1 MKDFQLSFSTLSDC
15 KDKLSKLFIDNP
27 QGKYRITLTKWT
39 KKRSIS
45 MNAQQHLFYTQI
57 ANAQGDKSAL
67 DVKNMCK
74 LMFGLPIILNSES
87 HSDKMEF
94 LLNKL
99 EFYQHS
105 YESKIKLIQCLS
117 ITSLFNTA
125 ESKQYCEHMITYYN
139 DLSVP
144 VPIKFKE

>member
-1 MKDFQLSFSTLSDC
+1 
-15 KDKLSKLFIDNP
+15 
-27 QGKYRITLTKWT
+27 
-39 KKRSIS
+39 
-45 MNAQQHLFYTQI
+45 
-57 ANAQGDKSAL
+57 
-67 DVKNMCK
+67 
-74 LMFGLPIILNSES
+74 MFGLPIILNSES
-87 HSDKMEF
+87 HADKMEF

-117 ITSLFNTA
+117 ITSLFNAA

>member
-27 QGKYRITLTKWT
+27 NGKYRITLTKWT

-45 MNAQQHLFYTQI
+45 MNSQQHLFYSQI

-87 HSDKMEF
+87 HTDKMEF
-94 LLNKL
+94 LLHKL

-105 YESKIKLIQCLS
+105 YESQIKLIQCLS

-139 DLSVP
+139 ELGI
-144 VPIKFKE
+144 PIKFKE